1 MLMNLF
7 LVKER
12 LWKHWAK
19 LPFIDYGDTSAAQ
32 PAETVTLN
40 FLNIWHSNHWHS
52 VFITENARK
61 INIFR
66 HFSVAFEGKM
76 RYNY

>member
-1 MLMNLF
+1 M
-7 LVKER
+7 
-12 LWKHWAK
+12 
-19 LPFIDYGDTSAAQ
+19 D
-32 PAETVTLN
+32 LN

-61 INIFR
+61 INMFR